1 MRSEFLRISMLVAPM
16 KSTDQVTTK
25 PSWFCGFCMASILDF
40 QAIHPQLG
48 YNSHGTSMITTK
60 MKPVGTMGSS
70 QYLSDLLIHG
80 QYLTKDTIILTN
92 HVFVIIILLIHHFI
106 STIDSL
112 LGGWFTTGIVKK
124 LSNCNPK
131 YNWTNPTYPTY
142 NWG

>member
-1 MRSEFLRISMLVAPM
+1 MAPKSRYSGAIRISPYFNVGCPHEIHRPSDHKTLLVL
-16 KSTDQVTTK
+16 
-25 PSWFCGFCMASILDF
+25 WFLYGFHIGF

-48 YNSHGTSMITTK
+48 YNSHETSMITMK

-106 STIDSL
+106 STIYSL
-112 LGGWFTTGIVKK
+112 LGGWFTTGIVIVV
-124 LSNCNPK
+124 
-131 YNWTNPTYPTY
+131 
-142 NWG
+142 